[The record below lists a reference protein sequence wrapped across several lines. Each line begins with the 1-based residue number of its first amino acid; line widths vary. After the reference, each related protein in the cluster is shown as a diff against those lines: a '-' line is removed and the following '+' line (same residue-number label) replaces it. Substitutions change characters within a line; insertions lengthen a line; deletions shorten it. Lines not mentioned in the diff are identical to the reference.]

1 MIRIMIADDHA
12 MIRQGLRRVL
22 EAEGD
27 MKVVGEAEN
36 GQEALI
42 QGKKTSPD
50 LILLDIIMPGRD
62 SLEIVEELKRCKP
75 ELRILMLTS
84 HAEDQYALRCLRAGA
99 DGYLRKT
106 GASED
111 LVAAIRKIH
120 GGGKYISDKLAELLA
135 LSLTKDS
142 TQAPHELLSNREF
155 QVLRMI
161 GGGQTVSEI
170 SDELNLSVK
179 TISTYR
185 ARILEK
191 TQMKNNAE
199 IMRYVLEHEL
209 GE

>member
-22 EAEGD
+22 EAEDD
-27 MKVVGEAEN
+27 MEVVGEAEN

-42 QGKKTSPD
+42 QSKETSPN

-62 SLEIVEELKRCKP
+62 SLEIVEELKRYKP
-75 ELRILMLTS
+75 ETRILMLTS

-106 GASED
+106 GAGED

-135 LSLTKDS
+135 LSLTRDS
-142 TQAPHELLSNREF
+142 SQAPHELLSNREF

-161 GGGQTVSEI
+161 GEGKTVSEI

-191 TQMKNNAE
+191 TQLKNNAE
-199 IMRYVLEHEL
+199 IMRYVLEHDLVE
-209 GE
+209 